1 MDTRCWSDTCIYVSP
16 AEDTHGRVDVV
27 PIISNMM
34 CVEHKLKRHSV
45 TMKARI
51 QLGMIELRALMN
63 SVPLLVI
70 VEIVLLA
77 LRLFRL

>member
-1 MDTRCWSDTCIYVSP
+1 
-16 AEDTHGRVDVV
+16 
-27 PIISNMM
+27 MM

-51 QLGMIELRALMN
+51 QLDMIELRALMN